1 MRAVCLT
8 LIVVAAPGC
17 AGARSATREID
28 KPERMVQ
35 AVMNGVPIGTPV
47 DEAQRFMEGEG
58 FQCRR
63 EANAKFLDRGGL
75 DYLYCNRYGGSI
87 VKRRWQVAVVHRG
100 GKVVEVLASTGL
112 VNP

>member
-1 MRAVCLT
+1 MKAVFLM
-8 LIVVAAPGC
+8 LLVVAAPGC

-28 KPERMVQ
+28 KPERMVE
-35 AVMNGVPIGTPV
+35 AVISGVPIGTTV

-63 EANAKFLDRGGL
+63 EANTKFLDRGGL
-75 DYLYCNRYGGSI
+75 DYLYCNRYEGGI

-112 VNP
+112 VGP